1 MALRHALFRGN
12 PSDGSIPGP
21 LPHARGGACNRM
33 VDVGRNRSSRRKLGA
48 TFQAR
53 PIPRRFRLGSSFEER
68 AVFALGHLRPAYAH
82 ATVNSRRGNA
92 DEKQAVEMRIPRQK
106 GLITYVLAG
115 KIAPREKSEIDLAF
129 NDFVLVCFSHAAV
142 GLFTVAHMPDRR
154 TFHLRLF
161 LTQAMKPQRGRQNQP
176 FSDMKTR

>member
-1 MALRHALFRGN
+1 MTLRHALLRGN

-21 LPHARGGACNRM
+21 LPHACSGACNRM

-48 TFQAR
+48 AFQAR

-82 ATVNSRRGNA
+82 ATVNSRRRNA

-115 KIAPREKSEIDLAF
+115 KIASREQAVVDITFASFPFVAF
-129 NDFVLVCFSHAAV
+129 RL
-142 GLFTVAHMPDRR
+142 VAHTLARR

-161 LTQAMKPQRGRQNQP
+161 LPQAMKPQQRHRNQP
-176 FSDMKTR
+176 FSDMEAR

>member
-1 MALRHALFRGN
+1 MTLRHALLRGN

-21 LPHARGGACNRM
+21 LPHACSGACNRM

-48 TFQAR
+48 AFQTR

-92 DEKQAVEMRIPRQK
+92 DEEQAVKMGIARQK
-106 GLITYVLAG
+106 SLIADILAG
-115 KIAPREKSEIDLAF
+115 KSVPREQTVIDFAF
-129 NDFVLVCFSHAAV
+129 NDYALASFRRAAV
-142 GLFTVAHMPDRR
+142 GLFLVVHMLARR
-154 TFHLRLF
+154 TFHLQLF

>member
-1 MALRHALFRGN
+1 MTLRHALLRGN
-12 PSDGSIPGP
+12 PSDGSIPRP
-21 LPHARGGACNRM
+21 LPHARGGARNRM
-33 VDVGRNRSSRRKLGA
+33 VDVGRNRGSRRKLGA
-48 TFQAR
+48 AFQAR

-106 GLITYVLAG
+106 GLITYVLAR
-115 KIAPREKSEIDLAF
+115 KIAPHEKSEIDLVF
-129 NDFVLVCFSHAAV
+129 GCFALASFPHAAV
-142 GLFTVAHMPDRR
+142 GLFTVAHMPNRR
-154 TFHLRLF
+154 TFRLQLF
-161 LTQAMKPQRGRQNQP
+161 LTQAMKPQRSRQNQP